1 MMNELLKIIQT
12 LVLLFFAGGFGY
24 GGAKFL
30 KKQAAVQKNEHIKT
44 ILTFASQ
51 AVLSA
56 QALLGEGKVQQESA
70 AYDVKARLDENGL
83 GDKFTEAQI
92 LAYIKQAYATNKAD
106 GLLATVKP
114 VVSEAELAEA
124 EKLVASNNNTAAVV
138 TDGE

>member
-1 MMNELLKIIQT
+1 MNELLKIIQT

-92 LAYIKQAYATNKAD
+92 LAYIKQAYANNKAD
-106 GLLATVKP
+106 GSLATVKP

>member
-1 MMNELLKIIQT
+1 MNEALKVIQT
-12 LVLLFFAGGFGY
+12 LVFVFFAGGFGY

-30 KKQAAVQKNEHIKT
+30 KKQASVQKNEHIKT

-56 QALLGEGKVQQESA
+56 QAFLGNGKVQQESA

-83 GDKFTEAQI
+83 GDKFTQAQI

-106 GLLATVKP
+106 GTLATVKP
-114 VVSEAELAEA
+114 VVSAEELAEA
-124 EKLVASNNNTAAVV
+124 EAVV
-138 TDGE
+138 SNTPETAQAPTA